1 MAMDQYKRLMVALE
15 MVPADQ
21 STLRYAAKLSR
32 LAGSEKVYFVHVA
45 PSLDLP
51 EEISREYPEVLD
63 PVDESMEMRMREMVA
78 EHFVDPHPDTG
89 LEFDALEGR
98 LLPSLMRHAKQK
110 LVDLLLVGRELRKY
124 QRDLRLDK
132 VIRKAPCS
140 VLLVPEGSLSDME
153 KILAPVD
160 FSRCSKEALTAALD
174 LARLEGPGASVECLA
189 VYDVPT
195 GFHKSGKSFEEFAEI
210 MRGNTEKRYREF
222 VGDVGTAGAKL
233 KPVFV
238 CNEDVPEAILGHAEA
253 SAADLLV
260 IGGRGITGMA
270 AILLGSNAEQV
281 IRATTIPTLV
291 VKQKGASLDIID
303 AILEI

>member
-1 MAMDQYKRLMVALE
+1 
-15 MVPADQ
+15 
-21 STLRYAAKLSR
+21 

-51 EEISREYPEVLD
+51 EEISQQFPEVLD

-89 LEFDALEGR
+89 LEFNAVEGR
-98 LLPSLMRHAKQK
+98 LLPELMRHAKQK
-110 LVDLLLVGRELRKY
+110 LVDLLVVGRELRKY
-124 QRDLRLDK
+124 QRNLRIDK

-160 FSRCSKEALTAALD
+160 FSRCSREALTTALD
-174 LARLEGPGASVECLA
+174 LARLEGDAASVECLA
-189 VYDVPT
+189 VYHVPT

-210 MRGNTEKRYREF
+210 MKGNTEKRYRGF
-222 VGDVGTAGAKL
+222 VADVDTAGVKL
-233 KPVFV
+233 EPVFV
-238 CNEDVPEAILGHAEA
+238 CNEEVSEAILGHAQA
-253 SAADLLV
+253 TGADLLA
-260 IGGRGITGMA
+260 IGGRGITGIA

-291 VKQKGASLDIID
+291 VKQKGASLDVID
-303 AILEI
+303 ALLEI